1 MGRHQAHSHVDDY
14 SAGRVLS
21 QHGRHLAA
29 QPWYRDAKLAAVAAV
44 VAAISMAATT
54 VLLVTQP
61 PGEAE
66 IATAVD
72 SAPSSANPYPETAAV
87 RSIEPVR
94 ATLPPLPPPPALPV
108 VQQAA
113 QAAVPRQVARVDPP
127 AQKTKAPQP
136 RVSAPPS
143 MSFAP
148 KPVTPPT
155 TAAPGTNQQRHGLLF

>member
-1 MGRHQAHSHVDDY
+1 MGRHEAHSHVDDY
-14 SAGRVLS
+14 SAGRVLM
-21 QHGRHLAA
+21 QHGRHLVG
-29 QPWYRDAKLAAVAAV
+29 QPWYRNAKLAAVAAA
-44 VAAISMAATT
+44 VAAISMAATII
-54 VLLVTQP
+54 LLVTQP

-72 SAPSSANPYPETAAV
+72 SAPSSANPHPATAAV

-108 VQQAA
+108 VHQAA
-113 QAAVPRQVARVDPP
+113 PAAVPQQATRVDPP

-136 RVSAPPS
+136 RVSTPPT

-148 KPVTPPT
+148 KPVTPPQ

>member
-1 MGRHQAHSHVDDY
+1 MGRHEAHSHVDDY
-14 SAGRVLS
+14 SAGRVLMR
-21 QHGRHLAA
+21 HGRHSAG

-44 VAAISMAATT
+44 VAAISMAATI

-72 SAPSSANPYPETAAV
+72 SAPSSANPHPATAAV
-87 RSIEPVR
+87 RSVEPVR
-94 ATLPPLPPPPALPV
+94 ATRTSLPPPSTLPV
-108 VQQAA
+108 IQQAVP
-113 QAAVPRQVARVDPP
+113 AAVPRQVPRVDPP
-127 AQKTKAPQP
+127 AQRTKAPQP
-136 RVSAPPS
+136 RVSTPPT

-148 KPVTPPT
+148 KPVTPPQ